1 MGLGLEMSEAEE
13 ILAWWTN
20 GFILNFHFYLFF
32 IFLSLE
38 FGNGFLMFTNE
49 DQPLL

>member
-1 MGLGLEMSEAEE
+1 MGLGLEMFETEE

-20 GFILNFHFYLFF
+20 GFILHFLFF
-32 IFLSLE
+32 LKFLSLE

>member
-1 MGLGLEMSEAEE
+1 MGLGLEKLEAEE

-20 GFILNFHFYLFF
+20 GFILNFHFFF
-32 IFLSLE
+32 FFLSLE